1 MQLQSLTIEFI
12 LLQISVAFSPGLII
26 ALVVNEAVQKGKK
39 NALQVAY
46 GAAAGA
52 IGITIITAAV
62 ITYIFSLI
70 PEILTF
76 IYIFGII
83 YIVYKGIKTIQD
95 KGDSPKVLGSASF
108 LSGFKINLA
117 NPKMWVF
124 YLSVLPLFITDESN
138 IFSSLIFL
146 GIVTIFINL
155 FADISYA
162 LLSSY
167 LFNNS
172 STKVKRYINV
182 ISGICLIGIGI
193 YLFFSRFIWI
203 FSRFNRIIRFVILK
217 KFWNCTYATQSGW

>member
-26 ALVVNEAVQKGKK
+26 ALVVNEAVQKGRK

-52 IGITIITAAV
+52 IGITLITAAV

-95 KGDSPKVLGSASF
+95 KGGGPEAIGSASF

-172 STKVKRYINV
+172 TTKVKRYINI
-182 ISGICLIGIGI
+182 ISGVCLIGIGI
-193 YLFFSRFIWI
+193 YLFFSRFI
-203 FSRFNRIIRFVILK
+203 
-217 KFWNCTYATQSGW
+217 

>member
-26 ALVVNEAVQKGKK
+26 ALVVNEAVQKGRK

-76 IYIFGII
+76 IYIVGII

-95 KGDSPKVLGSASF
+95 KGDSPKVLSSASF
-108 LSGFKINLA
+108 MSGFKINLA

-124 YLSVLPLFITDESN
+124 YLSVLPLFITDESS
-138 IFSSLIFL
+138 IFSSLIYL

-172 STKVKRYINV
+172 STKIKRYIN
-182 ISGICLIGIGI
+182 IFSGICLIGIGI
-193 YLFFSRFIWI
+193 YLFFSRFI
-203 FSRFNRIIRFVILK
+203 
-217 KFWNCTYATQSGW
+217 

>member
-26 ALVVNEAVQKGKK
+26 ALVVNEAVQKGRK

-95 KGDSPKVLGSASF
+95 KGDGPKVLGSASF

-138 IFSSLIFL
+138 IFSSLIYL

-172 STKVKRYINV
+172 STKIKRYIN
-182 ISGICLIGIGI
+182 ILSGLCLIGIGI
-193 YLFFSRFIWI
+193 YLFFSRFI
-203 FSRFNRIIRFVILK
+203 
-217 KFWNCTYATQSGW
+217 

>member
-1 MQLQSLTIEFI
+1 MQFQSLTIEFI
-12 LLQISVAFSPGLII
+12 ILQISVAFSPGLII
-26 ALVVNEAVQKGKK
+26 ALIVNEAVQKGRK

-167 LFNNS
+167 LFKNS
-172 STKVKRYINV
+172 TTKVKMYINI
-182 ISGICLIGIGI
+182 ISGVSLIGIGI
-193 YLFFSRFIWI
+193 YLFFSRFI
-203 FSRFNRIIRFVILK
+203 
-217 KFWNCTYATQSGW
+217 

>member
-1 MQLQSLTIEFI
+1 MQLQSLTVEFI

-26 ALVVNEAVQKGKK
+26 ALVVNEAVQKGRK

-95 KGDSPKVLGSASF
+95 KGDSPEVLGSASF
-108 LSGFKINLA
+108 MSGFKINLA

-138 IFSSLIFL
+138 IFSSLIYL

-172 STKVKRYINV
+172 STKIKRYIN
-182 ISGICLIGIGI
+182 IFSGICLIGIGI
-193 YLFFSRFIWI
+193 YLFFSRFI
-203 FSRFNRIIRFVILK
+203 
-217 KFWNCTYATQSGW
+217 

>member
-1 MQLQSLTIEFI
+1 MQLQSLTVEFI

-26 ALVVNEAVQKGKK
+26 ALVVNEAVQKGRKT
-39 NALQVAY
+39 ALQVAY
-46 GAAAGA
+46 GAATGA

-76 IYIFGII
+76 IYIFGMIYII
-83 YIVYKGIKTIQD
+83 YKGVKTLQD
-95 KGDSPKVLGSASF
+95 KGDSPEVLGSASF
-108 LSGFKINLA
+108 MSGFKINLA

-124 YLSVLPLFITDESN
+124 YLSVLPLFITDEAYV
-138 IFSSLIFL
+138 FSSLIFL
-146 GIVTIFINL
+146 GIVTILINL

-172 STKVKRYINV
+172 STNVKRYINI
-182 ISGICLIGIGI
+182 ISGLCLIGIGI
-193 YLFFSRFIWI
+193 YLFFSRFI
-203 FSRFNRIIRFVILK
+203 
-217 KFWNCTYATQSGW
+217 

>member
-26 ALVVNEAVQKGKK
+26 ALVVNEAVQKGRK

-83 YIVYKGIKTIQD
+83 YIVYKGIKTLQD

-138 IFSSLIFL
+138 IFSSLIYL

-167 LFNNS
+167 LFNDS
-172 STKVKRYINV
+172 TTKVKRYINI
-182 ISGICLIGIGI
+182 ISGVCLIGIGI
-193 YLFFSRFIWI
+193 YLFFSRFI
-203 FSRFNRIIRFVILK
+203 
-217 KFWNCTYATQSGW
+217 

>member
-1 MQLQSLTIEFI
+1 MQLQSLTVEFI

-26 ALVVNEAVQKGKK
+26 ALVVNEAVQKGRK

-46 GAAAGA
+46 GAATGA

-76 IYIFGII
+76 IYIFGMIYII
-83 YIVYKGIKTIQD
+83 YKGVKTLQD
-95 KGDSPKVLGSASF
+95 KGDSPEVLGSASF
-108 LSGFKINLA
+108 MSGFKINLA

-124 YLSVLPLFITDESN
+124 YLSVLPLFITDEAYV
-138 IFSSLIFL
+138 FSSLIFL
-146 GIVTIFINL
+146 GIVTILINL

-172 STKVKRYINV
+172 STNVKIYINI
-182 ISGICLIGIGI
+182 ISGLCLIGIGI
-193 YLFFSRFIWI
+193 YLFFSRFI
-203 FSRFNRIIRFVILK
+203 
-217 KFWNCTYATQSGW
+217 

>member
-1 MQLQSLTIEFI
+1 VQITQLTIEFF

-26 ALVVNEAVQKGKK
+26 ALVVNESVQKGKI
-39 NALQVAY
+39 NGLQVAY
-46 GAAAGA
+46 GAASGA
-52 IGITIITAAV
+52 IGITVITAIV

-83 YIVYKGIKTIQD
+83 YIIYKGIKTLLD
-95 KGDSPKVLGSASF
+95 KGHEPTKLYSASF
-108 LSGFKINLA
+108 ISGLKINLA

-124 YLSVLPLFITDESN
+124 YLSVLPLFVKDEATM
-138 IFSSLIFL
+138 FSSLIFL
-146 GIVTIFINL
+146 GVITILINL

-172 STKVKRYINV
+172 SIRIKRYINI
-182 ISGICLIGIGI
+182 ISGVCLISVGI
-193 YLFFSRFIWI
+193 YLFFSRF
-203 FSRFNRIIRFVILK
+203 V
-217 KFWNCTYATQSGW
+217 

>member
-1 MQLQSLTIEFI
+1 MQLQSLTVEFFF
-12 LLQISVAFSPGLII
+12 LQISVAFSPGLII
-26 ALVVNEAVQKGKK
+26 ALVVNEAVQKGRK

-95 KGDSPKVLGSASF
+95 KGDSPEVLGSASF
-108 LSGFKINLA
+108 MSGFKINLA

-138 IFSSLIFL
+138 IFSSLIYL

-172 STKVKRYINV
+172 STKIKRYIN
-182 ISGICLIGIGI
+182 IFSGVCLIGIGI
-193 YLFFSRFIWI
+193 YLFFSRFI
-203 FSRFNRIIRFVILK
+203 
-217 KFWNCTYATQSGW
+217 

>member
-26 ALVVNEAVQKGKK
+26 ALVVNEAVQKGRK

-46 GAAAGA
+46 GAATGA
-52 IGITIITAAV
+52 IGITLITAAV

-95 KGDSPKVLGSASF
+95 KGDSPEVLGSASF
-108 LSGFKINLA
+108 MSGFKINLA

-138 IFSSLIFL
+138 IFSSLIYL

-172 STKVKRYINV
+172 STKIKRYVNIF
-182 ISGICLIGIGI
+182 SGVCLIGIGI
-193 YLFFSRFIWI
+193 YLFFSRFI
-203 FSRFNRIIRFVILK
+203 
-217 KFWNCTYATQSGW
+217 

>member
-26 ALVVNEAVQKGKK
+26 ALVVNEAVQKGRK
-39 NALQVAY
+39 NGLQVAY
-46 GAAAGA
+46 GAATGA
-52 IGITIITAAV
+52 IGITIITAGV

-83 YIVYKGIKTIQD
+83 YIVYKGIKTLQD

-124 YLSVLPLFITDESN
+124 YLSVLPLFITDESS
-138 IFSSLIFL
+138 IFSSLIYL

-172 STKVKRYINV
+172 STKIKRYINV
-182 ISGICLIGIGI
+182 ISGFCLMGIGI
-193 YLFFSRFIWI
+193 YLFFSRFI
-203 FSRFNRIIRFVILK
+203 
-217 KFWNCTYATQSGW
+217 

>member
-117 NPKMWVF
+117 SPKMWVF

-162 LLSSY
+162 ILSSY

-193 YLFFSRFIWI
+193 YLFFSRFI
-203 FSRFNRIIRFVILK
+203 
-217 KFWNCTYATQSGW
+217 

>member
-26 ALVVNEAVQKGKK
+26 ALVVNEAVQKGRK

-46 GAAAGA
+46 GAATGA
-52 IGITIITAAV
+52 IGITIITATV

-83 YIVYKGIKTIQD
+83 YIIYKGVKTIQD
-95 KGDSPKVLGSASF
+95 KGDSPKYLGSASF
-108 LSGFKINLA
+108 MSGFKINLA

-138 IFSSLIFL
+138 IFSSLIYL

-167 LFNNS
+167 LFNNPT
-172 STKVKRYINV
+172 TKVKRYINI

-193 YLFFSRFIWI
+193 YLFFSRFI
-203 FSRFNRIIRFVILK
+203 
-217 KFWNCTYATQSGW
+217 

>member
-26 ALVVNEAVQKGKK
+26 ALVVNEAVQKGRK

-52 IGITIITAAV
+52 IGITIITAGV

-95 KGDSPKVLGSASF
+95 KGDSPKVQSSASF
-108 LSGFKINLA
+108 MSGFKINLA

-124 YLSVLPLFITDESN
+124 YLSVLPLFITDESS
-138 IFSSLIFL
+138 IFSSLIYL

-172 STKVKRYINV
+172 STKIKRYIN
-182 ISGICLIGIGI
+182 IFSGICLIGIGI
-193 YLFFSRFIWI
+193 YLFFSRFI
-203 FSRFNRIIRFVILK
+203 
-217 KFWNCTYATQSGW
+217 

>member
-26 ALVVNEAVQKGKK
+26 ALVVNEAVQKGRK

-52 IGITIITAAV
+52 IGITLITAAV
-62 ITYIFSLI
+62 IAYIFSLI

-83 YIVYKGIKTIQD
+83 YIVYKGIKTVQD
-95 KGDSPKVLGSASF
+95 KGDSPEVLGSASF
-108 LSGFKINLA
+108 MSGFKINLA

-124 YLSVLPLFITDESN
+124 YLSVLPLFIKDESN
-138 IFSSLIFL
+138 IFSSLIYL

-172 STKVKRYINV
+172 STKIKRYIN
-182 ISGICLIGIGI
+182 IFSGICLIGIGI
-193 YLFFSRFIWI
+193 YLFFSRFI
-203 FSRFNRIIRFVILK
+203 
-217 KFWNCTYATQSGW
+217 

>member
-26 ALVVNEAVQKGKK
+26 ALVVNEAVQKGRK

-95 KGDSPKVLGSASF
+95 KGDSPEVIGSASF
-108 LSGFKINLA
+108 MSGFKVNLA

-138 IFSSLIFL
+138 IFSSLFYL

-172 STKVKRYINV
+172 STKIKRYIN
-182 ISGICLIGIGI
+182 IFSGICLIGIGI
-193 YLFFSRFIWI
+193 YLFFSRFI
-203 FSRFNRIIRFVILK
+203 
-217 KFWNCTYATQSGW
+217 

>member
-26 ALVVNEAVQKGKK
+26 ALVVNEAVQKGRR

-46 GAAAGA
+46 GAASGA
-52 IGITIITAAV
+52 IFITIITAAV

-124 YLSVLPLFITDESN
+124 YLSVLPLFITDESS
-138 IFSSLIFL
+138 IFSSLIYL

-172 STKVKRYINV
+172 STKIKRYIN
-182 ISGICLIGIGI
+182 IFSGICLIGIGI
-193 YLFFSRFIWI
+193 YLFFSRFI
-203 FSRFNRIIRFVILK
+203 
-217 KFWNCTYATQSGW
+217 

>member
-26 ALVVNEAVQKGKK
+26 ALVVNEAVQKGRK

-52 IGITIITAAV
+52 IGITLITAAV

-95 KGDSPKVLGSASF
+95 KGDSPKVLSSASF
-108 LSGFKINLA
+108 MSGFKINLA

-124 YLSVLPLFITDESN
+124 YLSVLPLFITDESS
-138 IFSSLIFL
+138 IFSSLIYL

-172 STKVKRYINV
+172 STKIKRYIN
-182 ISGICLIGIGI
+182 IFSGICLIGIGI
-193 YLFFSRFIWI
+193 YLFFSRFI
-203 FSRFNRIIRFVILK
+203 
-217 KFWNCTYATQSGW
+217 

>member
-1 MQLQSLTIEFI
+1 VQIPQLTIEFV

-26 ALVVNEAVQKGKK
+26 ALVVNESVQKGRI
-39 NALQVAY
+39 NGLQVAY
-46 GAAAGA
+46 GAATGA
-52 IGITIITAAV
+52 IGITVITATV

-83 YIVYKGIKTIQD
+83 YIVYKGIKTLLD
-95 KGDSPKVLGSASF
+95 KGYDPATLYSASF
-108 LSGFKINLA
+108 ISGIKINLA

-124 YLSVLPLFITDESN
+124 YLSVLPLFVEDET
-138 IFSSLIFL
+138 IVFSSLIFL
-146 GIVTIFINL
+146 GVATILINL

-172 STKVKRYINV
+172 SLKVKRYINI
-182 ISGICLIGIGI
+182 ISGVCLIGVGI
-193 YLFFSRFIWI
+193 YLLFSRF
-203 FSRFNRIIRFVILK
+203 V
-217 KFWNCTYATQSGW
+217 

>member
-26 ALVVNEAVQKGKK
+26 ALVVNEAVQKGRK

-52 IGITIITAAV
+52 IGITIITAGV

-95 KGDSPKVLGSASF
+95 KSDSLKVLGSASF

-172 STKVKRYINV
+172 TTKVKRYINI
-182 ISGICLIGIGI
+182 ISGVCLIGIGI
-193 YLFFSRFIWI
+193 YLFFSRFI
-203 FSRFNRIIRFVILK
+203 
-217 KFWNCTYATQSGW
+217 

>member
-1 MQLQSLTIEFI
+1 MQLQPLTIEFI

-26 ALVVNEAVQKGKK
+26 ALVVNEAVQKGRK

-46 GAAAGA
+46 GAATGA
-52 IGITIITAAV
+52 IVITLITAAV

-83 YIVYKGIKTIQD
+83 YIVYKGIRTIQD
-95 KGDSPKVLGSASF
+95 KGDSPEVLDSASF
-108 LSGFKINLA
+108 MSGFKINLA

-138 IFSSLIFL
+138 IYSSLIYL

-172 STKVKRYINV
+172 STKIKRYIN
-182 ISGICLIGIGI
+182 IFSGVCLIGIGI
-193 YLFFSRFIWI
+193 YLFFSRFI
-203 FSRFNRIIRFVILK
+203 
-217 KFWNCTYATQSGW
+217 

>member
-26 ALVVNEAVQKGKK
+26 ALVVNEAVQKGRK

-52 IGITIITAAV
+52 IGITIITAGV

-83 YIVYKGIKTIQD
+83 YIIYKGIKTIQD
-95 KGDSPKVLGSASF
+95 KGDSPKVLSSASF
-108 LSGFKINLA
+108 MSGFKINLA

-124 YLSVLPLFITDESN
+124 YLSVLPLFITDASS
-138 IFSSLIFL
+138 IFSSLIYL
-146 GIVTIFINL
+146 GIVTILINL

-172 STKVKRYINV
+172 STKIKRYIN
-182 ISGICLIGIGI
+182 IFSGICLIGIGI
-193 YLFFSRFIWI
+193 YLFFSRF
-203 FSRFNRIIRFVILK
+203 
-217 KFWNCTYATQSGW
+217 T

>member
-1 MQLQSLTIEFI
+1 MQLQSLTVEFI

-26 ALVVNEAVQKGKK
+26 ALVVNEAVQKGRK

-46 GAAAGA
+46 GAATGA
-52 IGITIITAAV
+52 IGITLITAAV

-83 YIVYKGIKTIQD
+83 YIIYKGIKTIQD
-95 KGDSPKVLGSASF
+95 KGDSPEVLGSASF
-108 LSGFKINLA
+108 MSGFKINLA

-124 YLSVLPLFITDESN
+124 YLSVLPLFITDEAYV
-138 IFSSLIFL
+138 FSSLIFL
-146 GIVTIFINL
+146 GIVTILINL

-172 STKVKRYINV
+172 STNVKRYINI
-182 ISGICLIGIGI
+182 ISGLCLIGIGI
-193 YLFFSRFIWI
+193 YLFFSRFI
-203 FSRFNRIIRFVILK
+203 
-217 KFWNCTYATQSGW
+217 

>member
-26 ALVVNEAVQKGKK
+26 ALVVNEAVQKGRK

-52 IGITIITAAV
+52 IGITIITAGV

-95 KGDSPKVLGSASF
+95 KGDSPKVLSSASF
-108 LSGFKINLA
+108 MSGFKINLA

-124 YLSVLPLFITDESN
+124 YLSVLPLFITDESS
-138 IFSSLIFL
+138 IFSSLIYL
-146 GIVTIFINL
+146 GIVTIFVNL

-172 STKVKRYINV
+172 STKIKRYIN
-182 ISGICLIGIGI
+182 IFSGICLIGIGI
-193 YLFFSRFIWI
+193 YLFFSRFI
-203 FSRFNRIIRFVILK
+203 
-217 KFWNCTYATQSGW
+217 

>member
-26 ALVVNEAVQKGKK
+26 ALVVNEAVQKGRK

-52 IGITIITAAV
+52 IGITIITAGV

-76 IYIFGII
+76 IYIVGII

-95 KGDSPKVLGSASF
+95 KGDSPKVLSSASF
-108 LSGFKINLA
+108 MSGFKINLA

-124 YLSVLPLFITDESN
+124 YLSVLPLFITDESS
-138 IFSSLIFL
+138 IFSSLIYL

-172 STKVKRYINV
+172 STKIKRYIN
-182 ISGICLIGIGI
+182 IFSGICLIGTGI
-193 YLFFSRFIWI
+193 YLFFSRFI
-203 FSRFNRIIRFVILK
+203 
-217 KFWNCTYATQSGW
+217 

>member
-26 ALVVNEAVQKGKK
+26 ALVVNEGVQKGRK

-52 IGITIITAAV
+52 IGITIITAGV

-76 IYIFGII
+76 IYIVGII

-95 KGDSPKVLGSASF
+95 KGDSPKVLSSASF
-108 LSGFKINLA
+108 MSGFKINLA

-124 YLSVLPLFITDESN
+124 YLSVLPLFITDESS
-138 IFSSLIFL
+138 IFSSLIYL

-172 STKVKRYINV
+172 STKIKRYIN
-182 ISGICLIGIGI
+182 IFSGICLIGIGI
-193 YLFFSRFIWI
+193 YLLFSRFI
-203 FSRFNRIIRFVILK
+203 
-217 KFWNCTYATQSGW
+217 

>member
-26 ALVVNEAVQKGKK
+26 ALVVNEAVQKGRK

-52 IGITIITAAV
+52 IGITIITAGV

-124 YLSVLPLFITDESN
+124 YLSVLPLFITDESS
-138 IFSSLIFL
+138 IFSSLIYL

-172 STKVKRYINV
+172 STKIKRYIN
-182 ISGICLIGIGI
+182 IFSGICLIGIGI
-193 YLFFSRFIWI
+193 YLFFSRFI
-203 FSRFNRIIRFVILK
+203 
-217 KFWNCTYATQSGW
+217 

>member
-26 ALVVNEAVQKGKK
+26 ALVVNEGVQKGRK

-52 IGITIITAAV
+52 IGITIITAGV

-108 LSGFKINLA
+108 MSGFKINLA

-124 YLSVLPLFITDESN
+124 YLSVLPLFITDESS
-138 IFSSLIFL
+138 IFSSLIYL

-162 LLSSY
+162 LVSSY

-172 STKVKRYINV
+172 TTKVKRYINI
-182 ISGICLIGIGI
+182 ISGLCLIGIGI
-193 YLFFSRFIWI
+193 YLFFSRFI
-203 FSRFNRIIRFVILK
+203 
-217 KFWNCTYATQSGW
+217 

>member
-26 ALVVNEAVQKGKK
+26 ALVVNEAVQKGRK

-52 IGITIITAAV
+52 IGITIITAGV

-95 KGDSPKVLGSASF
+95 KGESPKVLSSASF
-108 LSGFKINLA
+108 MSGFKINLA

-138 IFSSLIFL
+138 IFSSLVYL

-172 STKVKRYINV
+172 STKIKRYIN
-182 ISGICLIGIGI
+182 IFSGLCLIGIGI
-193 YLFFSRFIWI
+193 YLFFSRFI
-203 FSRFNRIIRFVILK
+203 
-217 KFWNCTYATQSGW
+217 

>member
-26 ALVVNEAVQKGKK
+26 ALVVNEAVQKGRK

-138 IFSSLIFL
+138 IFSSLIYL

-172 STKVKRYINV
+172 TTKVKRYINI
-182 ISGICLIGIGI
+182 ISGVCLVGIGI
-193 YLFFSRFIWI
+193 YLFFSRFI
-203 FSRFNRIIRFVILK
+203 
-217 KFWNCTYATQSGW
+217 

>member
-46 GAAAGA
+46 GAATGA

-162 LLSSY
+162 ILSSY

-193 YLFFSRFIWI
+193 YLFFSRFI
-203 FSRFNRIIRFVILK
+203 
-217 KFWNCTYATQSGW
+217 

>member
-26 ALVVNEAVQKGKK
+26 ALVVNEAVQKGRK

-138 IFSSLIFL
+138 IFSSLIYL
-146 GIVTIFINL
+146 GIMTIFINL

-162 LLSSY
+162 FVSSY

-172 STKVKRYINV
+172 TTKVKRYINI
-182 ISGICLIGIGI
+182 ISGLCLIGIGI
-193 YLFFSRFIWI
+193 YLFFSRFI
-203 FSRFNRIIRFVILK
+203 
-217 KFWNCTYATQSGW
+217 

>member
-1 MQLQSLTIEFI
+1 VQLQSLTIEFI

-26 ALVVNEAVQKGKK
+26 ALVVNEAVQKGRK

-52 IGITIITAAV
+52 IGITIITAGV

-95 KGDSPKVLGSASF
+95 KGDSPKVLSSASF
-108 LSGFKINLA
+108 MSGFKINLA

-124 YLSVLPLFITDESN
+124 YLSVLPLFITDESS
-138 IFSSLIFL
+138 IFSSLIYL

-172 STKVKRYINV
+172 STKIKRYIN
-182 ISGICLIGIGI
+182 IFSGICLIGIGI
-193 YLFFSRFIWI
+193 YLFFSRFI
-203 FSRFNRIIRFVILK
+203 
-217 KFWNCTYATQSGW
+217 

>member
-26 ALVVNEAVQKGKK
+26 ALVVNEAVQKGRK
-39 NALQVAY
+39 NGLQVAY
-46 GAAAGA
+46 GAATGA
-52 IGITIITAAV
+52 IGITIITAGV

-95 KGDSPKVLGSASF
+95 KGNSPKVLGSASF
-108 LSGFKINLA
+108 MSGFKINLA

-138 IFSSLIFL
+138 IFSSLIYL

-172 STKVKRYINV
+172 STKIKRYIN
-182 ISGICLIGIGI
+182 IFSGVCLIGIGI
-193 YLFFSRFIWI
+193 YLFFSRFI
-203 FSRFNRIIRFVILK
+203 
-217 KFWNCTYATQSGW
+217 

>member
-1 MQLQSLTIEFI
+1 MQLQPLTIEFI

-26 ALVVNEAVQKGKK
+26 ALVVNEAVQKGRK

-46 GAAAGA
+46 GAATGA
-52 IGITIITAAV
+52 IGITLITAAV

-95 KGDSPKVLGSASF
+95 KGDSPEVLGSASF
-108 LSGFKINLA
+108 MSGFKINLA

-138 IFSSLIFL
+138 IFSSLIYL

-172 STKVKRYINV
+172 TTKVKRYINI
-182 ISGICLIGIGI
+182 ISGVCLIGIGI
-193 YLFFSRFIWI
+193 YLFFSRFI
-203 FSRFNRIIRFVILK
+203 
-217 KFWNCTYATQSGW
+217 

>member
-1 MQLQSLTIEFI
+1 MQLQPLTIEFI

-26 ALVVNEAVQKGKK
+26 ALVVNEAVQKGRK

-46 GAAAGA
+46 GAATGA
-52 IGITIITAAV
+52 IGITLITAAV

-95 KGDSPKVLGSASF
+95 KGDSPEVLGSASF

-138 IFSSLIFL
+138 IFSSLIYL

-172 STKVKRYINV
+172 STKIKRYIN
-182 ISGICLIGIGI
+182 IFSGICLIGIGI
-193 YLFFSRFIWI
+193 YLFFSRFI
-203 FSRFNRIIRFVILK
+203 
-217 KFWNCTYATQSGW
+217 